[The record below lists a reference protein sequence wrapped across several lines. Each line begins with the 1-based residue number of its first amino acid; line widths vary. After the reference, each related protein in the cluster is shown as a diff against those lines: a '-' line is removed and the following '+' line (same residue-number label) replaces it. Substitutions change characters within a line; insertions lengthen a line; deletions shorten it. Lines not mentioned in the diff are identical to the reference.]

1 MVKPPTSKKK
11 PTLEIVHEERR
22 VATLSFDPSNDS
34 YQLQYA
40 DEWRDDGF
48 PLSPHLPL
56 QGEVPTDNVKKFL
69 ENLLPEEDGLRKLA
83 RALQIERSNVYAL
96 ISALGQ
102 DATGAFAFRSSS
114 ETVNTA
120 FREISIDELIKRVR
134 ERAAKPI
141 SMWDGKPRLSLAG
154 VQEKLGITLRDG
166 VYGLGDGRIASTH
179 ILKFGSREQ
188 NLVLNEYFCMKLAE
202 AVGIPVARV
211 ELRQF
216 GERVLQVERFDRAW
230 AAKNHVVRKHIIDGC
245 QALNAPPAF
254 KYQRIVPV
262 GPDRD
267 SFMGPV
273 SIESLA
279 GFCDLCIVPAK
290 ARLQTLRWILFNLLI
305 GNSDSH
311 GKNISYLVARSG
323 YEVAPMYD
331 LVSVAMYEDFHQ
343 ELAFEIGDTFDLDKV
358 KAYQLAEMG
367 KAMRLEPRFVGSQ
380 LKKLCMAVNK
390 QIETIKIADLTK
402 AEGAFVEKLVL
413 SILKRVKNFAKYSN
427 QLK

>member
-1 MVKPPTSKKK
+1 VVNRSISQKK
-11 PTLEIVHEERR
+11 PTLEIAHEERK
-22 VATLSFDPSNDS
+22 VATLSYDLSNDS
-34 YQLQYA
+34 YLLQYA
-40 DEWRDDGF
+40 DDWKEDGF

-69 ENLLPEEDGLRKLA
+69 ENLLPEEGGLKKLA
-83 RALQIERSNVYAL
+83 RALHIERSNIYAL

-102 DATGAFAFRSSS
+102 DATGAFAFRSGS
-114 ETVNTA
+114 ENIKTV
-120 FREISIDELIKRVR
+120 FREISIEELTKRVC
-134 ERAAKPI
+134 ERSVKPI

-154 VQEKLGITLRDG
+154 VQEKLGITLRNG
-166 VYGLGDGRIASTH
+166 VYGLGDGRISSTH

-202 AVGIPVARV
+202 AAGIPVARV

-216 GERVLQVERFDRAW
+216 GERVLEVERFDRAW
-230 AAKNHVVRKHIIDGC
+230 AAKDHVVRRHIIDGC

-273 SIESLA
+273 NVESLA

-311 GKNISYLVARSG
+311 GKNISYFVSSKG
-323 YEVAPMYD
+323 YEVAPAYD

-343 ELAFEIGDTFDLDKV
+343 ELAFEIGDTFDLDQV

-367 KAMRLEPRFVGSQ
+367 KAMRLEPRFIGSQ
-380 LKKLCMAVNK
+380 LRKLCMVVNK
-390 QIETIKIADLTK
+390 QIETIKIADLAK
-402 AEGAFVEKLVL
+402 AEGIFIEKLVL
-413 SILKRVKNFAKYSN
+413 SIQKRVRTFAKYSN

>member
-1 MVKPPTSKKK
+1 
-11 PTLEIVHEERR
+11 
-22 VATLSFDPSNDS
+22 
-34 YQLQYA
+34 
-40 DEWRDDGF
+40 
-48 PLSPHLPL
+48 
-56 QGEVPTDNVKKFL
+56 
-69 ENLLPEEDGLRKLA
+69 
-83 RALQIERSNVYAL
+83 
-96 ISALGQ
+96 
-102 DATGAFAFRSSS
+102 
-114 ETVNTA
+114 
-120 FREISIDELIKRVR
+120 
-134 ERAAKPI
+134 
-141 SMWDGKPRLSLAG
+141 MWDGKPRLSLAG

-202 AVGIPVARV
+202 AAGIPVARV

-216 GERVLQVERFDRAW
+216 GERVLLVERFDRAW
-230 AAKNHVVRKHIIDGC
+230 AAKDHVVRRHIIDGC

-311 GKNISYLVARSG
+311 GKT
-323 YEVAPMYD
+323 
-331 LVSVAMYEDFHQ
+331 SVTLFRQ
-343 ELAFEIGDTFDLDKV
+343 KV
-358 KAYQLAEMG
+358 TRW
-367 KAMRLEPRFVGSQ
+367 RLR
-380 LKKLCMAVNK
+380 M
-390 QIETIKIADLTK
+390 I
-402 AEGAFVEKLVL
+402 L
-413 SILKRVKNFAKYSN
+413 SA
-427 QLK
+427 